1 MSGVRLFT
9 SRRMELRSE
18 ETYGDELEMMRCTAH
33 ERSLSG
39 ACSVLGVGN
48 MALFFPPSGE
58 VKLPYRY
65 STNRRSRQRTAFL
78 LFFSFHRT

>member
-1 MSGVRLFT
+1 
-9 SRRMELRSE
+9 MEFRSE

-48 MALFFPPSGE
+48 MAFFFIPFRRGE
-58 VKLPYRY
+58 ATVPVL
-65 STNRRSRQRTAFL
+65 TAQIEGAL
-78 LFFSFHRT
+78 REQQHFSFSFLFTVLVR